1 MENVRALFIRNKFNK
16 IFGLVAV
23 AVLVLSLS
31 GCGLQSDTEEVP
43 DEIPEEIQQLG
54 NEAEEISND
63 TAAIEDDDKMVSIP
77 VEDLG
82 RADPFL
88 PADEAALTAAV
99 PNEKLK
105 YELLEPLDTPEADEQ
120 ASKIIKT
127 KVSGIMYDNVNPS
140 AILNIEDTDYLVRS
154 GDVINGYKILS
165 IGKNN
170 VTIQMGS
177 NIYKA
182 GVGQLVT
189 NGQTDVTYNNV
200 ANLNKKFGGTKSEVI
215 K

>member
-120 ASKIIKT
+120 ASKIITT
-127 KVSGIMYDNVNPS
+127 KVSGIMYDNINPS